1 MVTSMTGYGRNEAG
15 NGQVNVFAEIKT
27 VNHRFCEHTIR
38 MPRQLLVLEEK
49 VKKKANQYIK
59 RGRVEIFITVEG
71 ESLVTK
77 KVKVDWD
84 LADQYVS
91 LMAEVKG
98 KYKLESSITLQ
109 DILQL
114 ESIFMT
120 EEVPA
125 VPRDLEVLLL
135 EAVSGAL
142 ENLKKMRTHEGQEL
156 ALDMINQL
164 NRFGE
169 IVAGVKN
176 HAPSVVEKYK
186 TRMEIKLAE
195 LTDGQIEDSRIVTE
209 AAIFADKCD
218 INEEL
223 TRLDSHVRQ
232 FSATLSQNEPIGRKL
247 DFLVQEMNREVNT
260 IGSKANDS
268 LITREVVE
276 MKSLLEK
283 LKEQVQNIE

>member
-1 MVTSMTGYGRNEAG
+1 MVTSMTGYGRDEAG